1 MTIRQLRIRQSNKYP
16 FCLDTCAEA
25 AQDFR
30 WRELRGGGYSILLD
44 GKLIHMWQN
53 DDCIE
58 YESDCDADLTDLL
71 RSYFRMDD
79 DIDTIYGTLSLCDE
93 RMAELICKYPSTRIM
108 RQPDPWECMVAFL
121 CSRRVSPPRIA
132 ERVERM
138 AQKLGD
144 KVELNGEVR
153 YTFPTPEKVCKRGE
167 GRLEALKLGFRDVPS
182 YIIAAAERI
191 CDGKLGLHKLAQPE
205 VSYGEARLRLTD
217 CDGIGGKIA
226 DCIALF
232 SLDKMNAFPL
242 DSRVERTVR
251 ELYFPWLKK
260 QLDESIVI
268 WAQERFGPYAGYA
281 NQFLYT
287 SSWGNSP
294 PLL

>member
-1 MTIRQLRIRQSNKYP
+1 MTIRQLCINLSTEYP
-16 FCLDTCAEA
+16 FKLDDVLNDT
-25 AQDFR
+25 QDFR
-30 WRELRGGGYSILLD
+30 WRKLGGGWYCGVLAGHHIHVRQSGNVLEYYSD
-44 GKLIHMWQN
+44 Q
-53 DDCIE
+53 DQ
-58 YESDCDADLTDLL
+58 DLNSFLC
-71 RSYFRMDD
+71 SYFRLDD
-79 DIDTIYGTLSLCDE
+79 DLDYIYADLSSRDQKV
-93 RMAELICKYPSTRIM
+93 ADLIARYPWLRIM
-108 RQPDPWECMVAFL
+108 WQPDPWECMAAFL

-138 AQKLGD
+138 AKKLGD
-144 KVELNGEVR
+144 PLELNGEVR
-153 YTFPTPEKVCKRGE
+153 YTFPAPEKFLCAGAE
-167 GRLEALKLGFRDVPS
+167 KLDGLQLGLPDVPC

-191 CDGKLGLHKLAQPE
+191 YDGKLGLHKLAQPE

-242 DSRVERTVR
+242 DSRVERTVK
-251 ELYFPWLKK
+251 ELYFPWLNK
-260 QLDESIVI
+260 QSDAKFDESIVI

-287 SSWGNSP
+287 SS
-294 PLL
+294 